1 MRFITVA
8 PSRGWVATPRRAWHP
23 DAAAALRT
31 AFICATALMG
41 ALRADAGTI
50 TTAPATVAT
59 PDNVENVQGL
69 CTNYQSTLAA
79 TGVTQPN
86 GVTHPGFCRYS
97 DYEPLFDG
105 KTLAQYMASVTQGTS
120 RPYRLTVW
128 PILPWLGVC
137 VTTIDLTLMLSAQV
151 QISRLSWQ
159 NSQPTPGP
167 MCTQEWNR
175 VDPASM
181 VAASSLLPP
190 ANSLVDTAA
199 GFLRLELTRPNI
211 TACAANQTQSAAT
224 AALDAKVKAA
234 LQTIGDM
241 ERQAWMQSEPN
252 F

>member
-8 PSRGWVATPRRAWHP
+8 PSRGWAATPRRAWHP
-23 DAAAALRT
+23 DAAAALRI
-31 AFICATALMG
+31 AVICATALMG

-86 GVTHPGFCRYS
+86 GVTHPGYCRYS

-167 MCTQEWNR
+167 MCTQEWIVWIQLPWLPR
-175 VDPASM
+175 AVFCRPPTAS
-181 VAASSLLPP
+181 
-190 ANSLVDTAA
+190 
-199 GFLRLELTRPNI
+199 
-211 TACAANQTQSAAT
+211 
-224 AALDAKVKAA
+224 
-234 LQTIGDM
+234 
-241 ERQAWMQSEPN
+241 
-252 F
+252 